1 MEPLVP
7 CIQYL
12 GVLWELT
19 LLGEPLLVIANTPQL
34 CSQAVLALTSLI
46 RPFHYCNELRPYF
59 TIHDSDFKSLTAPFS
74 SHSSTNSS
82 SRRPG
87 GENDRQTGL
96 IIGVTNPFFCKT
108 LNKVSFFF
116 SVFDVALLTNFLR
129 FLIFYVLETGPKNLL
144 AKSSQ
149 LRKSRRLIQNQDSIQ
164 IIKV

>member
-1 MEPLVP
+1 MLMVHGIPICLF
-7 CIQYL
+7 
-12 GVLWELT
+12 
-19 LLGEPLLVIANTPQL
+19 
-34 CSQAVLALTSLI
+34 QAVLALTSLI

-108 LNKVSFFF
+108 LNKVGFL
-116 SVFDVALLTNFLR
+116 VF
-129 FLIFYVLETGPKNLL
+129 EM
-144 AKSSQ
+144 
-149 LRKSRRLIQNQDSIQ
+149 
-164 IIKV
+164 

>member
-1 MEPLVP
+1 MLMVRG
-7 CIQYL
+7 IIIRL
-12 GVLWELT
+12 F
-19 LLGEPLLVIANTPQL
+19 
-34 CSQAVLALTSLI
+34 QAVLALTSLI

-82 SRRPG
+82 SKRPG

-108 LNKVSFFF
+108 LNKVLKFFVSINNYPSNLF
-116 SVFDVALLTNFLR
+116 SR